1 MMELGK
7 LEFAH
12 LTESELQKLIE
23 TEKFLN
29 SQPDHKALKEK
40 GNEIYLL
47 AFVDKD
53 KKM

>member
-1 MMELGK
+1 MMEVEK

-12 LTESELQKLIE
+12 LTESELQKLKE
-23 TEKFLN
+23 TENFFN
-29 SQPDHKALKEK
+29 SQPDHKNLNEK

-47 AFVDKD
+47 AFVDRN

>member
-1 MMELGK
+1 MMEVEK

-12 LTESELQKLIE
+12 LTESKLQKLRE
-23 TEKFLN
+23 VEKFLN
-29 SQPDHKALKEK
+29 TQPDHKALNEK